1 MNLSVGCIVEFSAKG
16 SHPDIAAVMSV
27 AGGNVRLM
35 LSNGKETTVTE
46 KKIMHATARAAT
58 GVADRETCRQNLVK
72 TNERRKGIAETIN
85 LEELHALLYEE
96 QRIFKIEELA
106 GFLFEPDDDDSAAA
120 LLRALC
126 TDKLFFKDKNEGYQ
140 PVSLEDLA
148 VAHEQLARK
157 QAQEDEENNLA
168 EALKQL
174 EKSGTVAEV
183 LDLHLNDLKNLA
195 ACGEEAKIAK
205 RLSNALDR
213 ADLNNQRKL
222 FQAMV
227 KSGIFTTDENLDLIR
242 FRLPVEFAPEV
253 LAEAEAIANITSADN
268 NRRDLTAQRVWAID
282 TPETRDRDDAFSFET
297 RADGSCLLQVHVAD
311 PAELIK
317 PGSTLDKEAARRGSS
332 VYMPDQRIHML
343 PTGIS
348 EELFSLNHEENRMA
362 LTFSLFFSPE
372 CELREVEIFE
382 SLIHI
387 EHAIDYDTADKM
399 LTDNQWLQQ
408 ALDFSGRLKKKR
420 EVQGAVMFPRQ
431 PELSV
436 KVKDGEII
444 VEQRNRDDL
453 TQGMIAE
460 FMIWANHAAAEY
472 CCKNSIPCLYRVQ
485 EGDDNRPEFSDTF
498 DPVQF
503 FAAIKTFR
511 KTTVSQTAGRH
522 YSLGLN
528 PYTQATSPLRRYSDL
543 LIHRQIK
550 AAINGRPPEY
560 NDNELAQA
568 VLISDSAVSRAE
580 EIMRNRDRYFL
591 HKYLKQQQKNG
602 ELVFDGIIVE
612 AGINEAV
619 FYIDFFCSFKHCR
632 RPSFDIAVGQQVL
645 VKVTQIDLFDGTI
658 RFELRQKQLSS

>member
-16 SHPDIAAVMSV
+16 SHPDIAVVMSV
-27 AGGNVRLM
+27 AGGNVRLL

-58 GVADRETCRQNLVK
+58 GVADREACRQNLVK
-72 TNERRKGIAETIN
+72 TNERRKCIAETIN

-126 TDKLFFKDKNEGYQ
+126 TDKLYFKDKNEGYQ

-148 VAHEQLARK
+148 VAREQLARK
-157 QAQEDEENNLA
+157 QAQEEEENNLA

-183 LDLHLNDLKNLA
+183 LNSHLNDLKSLA
-195 ACGEEAKIAK
+195 ACGEEAKLAK

-227 KSGIFTTDENLDLIR
+227 KAGIFNADENLDIIR
-242 FRLPVEFAPEV
+242 FKLPVEFAPEI
-253 LAEAEAIANITSADN
+253 LAEAAAVASITPAVN
-268 NRRDLTAQRVWAID
+268 GRRDLTAQRTWAID

-297 RADGSCLLQVHVAD
+297 LPDGCNRLQVHVAD

-317 PGSTLDKEAARRGSS
+317 PGSLLDKEAARRGSS

-343 PTGIS
+343 PTEIS

-362 LTFSLFFSPE
+362 LTFSLLFSPE

-387 EHAIDYDTADKM
+387 EHAIDYDTADSM
-399 LTDNQWLQQ
+399 LSENHWLQQ
-408 ALDFSGRLKKKR
+408 ALDLAERLKKCR
-420 EVQGAVMFPRQ
+420 EKMGAVMFPRQ
-431 PELSV
+431 PELSI
-436 KVKDGEII
+436 KVRDDDII

-472 CCKNSIPCLYRVQ
+472 CRKNSIPCLYRVQ
-485 EGDDNRPEFSDTF
+485 EGDENRPEFGDSF

-511 KTTVSQTAGRH
+511 KTTVSQTANRH
-522 YSLGLN
+522 YSLGLSS
-528 PYTQATSPLRRYSDL
+528 YTQATSPLRRYSDL
-543 LIHRQIK
+543 LVHRQIK
-550 AAINGRPPEY
+550 AVINGRSPEY
-560 NDNELAQA
+560 NDNDLAQA

-591 HKYLKQQQKNG
+591 HKYLKQQQKTG
-602 ELVFDGIIVE
+602 EVVFDGTIVE
-612 AGINEAV
+612 VGLNEAV
-619 FYIDFFCSFKHCR
+619 FYVDFLCSFKHCR

-658 RFELRQKQLSS
+658 RFELRQK

>member
-16 SHPDIAAVMSV
+16 SHPDIAVVMSV
-27 AGGNVRLM
+27 AGGNVRLL

-58 GVADRETCRQNLVK
+58 GVADREACRQNLVK
-72 TNERRKGIAETIN
+72 TNERRKCIAETIN

-106 GFLFEPDDDDSAAA
+106 GFLFDPDDDDSAAA

-126 TDKLFFKDKNEGYQ
+126 TDKLYFKDKNEGYQ

-148 VAHEQLARK
+148 VAREQLARK
-157 QAQEDEENNLA
+157 QAQEEEENNLA

-174 EKSGTVAEV
+174 EKSGAVAEV
-183 LDLHLNDLKNLA
+183 LNAHLNDLKSLA
-195 ACGEEAKIAK
+195 ACGEEAKLSK

-227 KSGIFTTDENLDLIR
+227 KAGIFNADENLDIIR
-242 FRLPVEFAPEV
+242 FKLPVEFAPEI
-253 LAEAEAIANITSADN
+253 LAEAAAVASITPAVN
-268 NRRDLTAQRVWAID
+268 GRRDLTAQRTWAID

-297 RADGSCLLQVHVAD
+297 LPDGCNRLQVHVAD

-317 PGSTLDKEAARRGSS
+317 PGSLLDKEAARRGSS

-343 PTGIS
+343 PTEIS

-362 LTFSLFFSPE
+362 LTFSLLFSPE

-387 EHAIDYDTADKM
+387 EHAVDYDTADSM
-399 LTDNQWLQQ
+399 LAENQWLQQ
-408 ALDFSGRLKKKR
+408 ALDLAERLKKCR
-420 EVQGAVMFPRQ
+420 EKMGAVMFPRQ

-436 KVKDGEII
+436 KVRDDDII

-472 CCKNSIPCLYRVQ
+472 CRKNSIPCLYRVQ
-485 EGDDNRPEFSDTF
+485 EGDENRPEFGDSF

-522 YSLGLN
+522 YSLGLSS
-528 PYTQATSPLRRYSDL
+528 YTQATSPLRRYSDL
-543 LIHRQIK
+543 LVHRQIK
-550 AAINGRPPEY
+550 AVINGRSPEY
-560 NDNELAQA
+560 NDNDLAQA

-591 HKYLKQQQKNG
+591 HKYLKQQQKTG
-602 ELVFDGIIVE
+602 EVVFDGTIVE
-612 AGINEAV
+612 VGLSEAV
-619 FYIDFFCSFKHCR
+619 FYVDFLCSFKHCR

-658 RFELRQKQLSS
+658 RFDLRQK